1 MADGMTDGPADGD
14 PDVPTD
20 AELEA
25 IVNAP
30 PPKGYRVLLIGS
42 IVSGVLCFA
51 TTVWMSQLLAPADS
65 QSSVSISPLL
75 LVLLVV
81 FGVTL
86 AGCIAMGYLA
96 ARRRPPSP

>member
-1 MADGMTDGPADGD
+1 MTGGPDEGA
-14 PDVPTD
+14 PDRPSD

-30 PPKGYRVLLIGS
+30 PPKGYRALLVGS
-42 IVSGVLCFA
+42 IVSGVVCFL
-51 TTVWMSQLLAPADS
+51 TTIWMSQLLAPADT

-81 FGVTL
+81 FGATL
-86 AGCIAMGYLA
+86 AGCIAMGDLA
-96 ARRRPPSP
+96 ARRKPPSS